1 MKVVIEGLEEGQV
14 AVVSVIG
21 SEYVDID
28 DPDPGE
34 ELTEEAQD
42 LVRTVIGKVVNLS

>member
-14 AVVSVIG
+14 AVVTVIG
-21 SEYVDID
+21 TEYYEG

-34 ELTEEAQD
+34 EASEEEAPT
-42 LVRTVIGKVVNLS
+42 VRTVIGKVVNL